1 MPETQ
6 SYLLTTAGS
15 ALTTF
20 DAYAQQGGFTGLRQA
35 LTNMTPAQVLGEL
48 RTAGLRGRGG
58 AGVLTAEKLKLVAQ
72 AATNEKYLVCN
83 AYDADLRSAVAG
95 SLLERNPFLV
105 IEGIALAAYAIEATE
120 AYLYVRSARSAAAET
135 IRQALTSAQERG
147 ALGRGIFGS
156 QTDLNITLVG
166 VERGFMGGEE
176 SSLLE
181 IIKGRPMKAQQRPPY
196 PTEYGLQGQPTVVQ
210 NVETLANLPVIVARG
225 GDAFRKQGTEGSPGT
240 KLLTVIWPG
249 SPQGV
254 VVEIP
259 FGAKIR
265 DALAK
270 AGVSVNDA
278 NTRAVVVGGGEGG
291 ALPLSL
297 LDTPYDYEPLEE
309 VGVIVGSS
317 IIEALPAN
325 TCMVHWATDRSNT
338 LAGES
343 CGKCVPCRVGVK
355 RIAGTL
361 EGISSGLGTTDDLA
375 VLTDFAQYV
384 PDGSLCGFGIN
395 AVKPLTTAMK
405 YFADDFTAHLNGT
418 CPTGVCEPVRAH
430 RYATKHVL

>member
-6 SYLLTTAGS
+6 SYLLTTSGP

-35 LTNMTPAQVLGEL
+35 LTTMTPAQVLGEL

-72 AATNEKYLVCN
+72 AATDEKYLVCN
-83 AYDADLRSAVAG
+83 AYDADARSAVAS
-95 SLLERNPFLV
+95 SLLEHNPFQV
-105 IEGIALAAYAIEATE
+105 IEGIVLAAYAIGATE
-120 AYLYVRSARSAAAET
+120 AYLYVRSSRKAAVES
-135 IRQALTSAQERG
+135 IQQALTNAQERG

-176 SSLLE
+176 SALLE

-225 GDAFRKQGTEGSPGT
+225 GDAFRKLGTEASPGT
-240 KLLTVIWPG
+240 KLLTVIWPA

-254 VVEIP
+254 VVEVP
-259 FGAKIR
+259 FGTKLR
-265 DALAK
+265 DVLAK
-270 AGVSVNDA
+270 AGAPASETT
-278 NTRAVVVGGGEGG
+278 TRAVVVGGGEGG
-291 ALPLSL
+291 ALPLSM

-309 VGVIVGSS
+309 AGVIVGSS
-317 IIEALPAN
+317 IVELLPAD

-338 LAGES
+338 LAADS

-361 EGISSGLGTTDDLA
+361 EGITSDLGTEDDMAL
-375 VLTDFAQYV
+375 LTEFAQYV
-384 PDGSLCGFGIN
+384 PDGSLCGFGVN

-405 YFADDFTAHLNGT
+405 YFGDDFTAHLNGK

-430 RYATKHVL
+430 RYVTKHVL

>member
-6 SYLLTTAGS
+6 SYLLTTSGP
-15 ALTTF
+15 ALADF

-35 LTNMTPAQVLGEL
+35 LTTMTPTQVLGEL
-48 RTAGLRGRGG
+48 RAAGLRGRGG

-72 AATNEKYLVCN
+72 AAADQKYLVCN
-83 AYDADLRSAVAG
+83 AYDADIRSGVAS
-95 SLLERNPFLV
+95 SLLERNPYLV
-105 IEGIALAAYAIEATE
+105 VEGIALAAFAIGATE
-120 AYLYVRSARSAAAET
+120 AYLYVRSSREAAVAS
-135 IRQALTSAQERG
+135 IRQALASAQERG
-147 ALGRGIFGS
+147 ALGRAIFGS
-156 QTDLNITLVG
+156 QTDLTITLVG

-210 NVETLANLPVIVARG
+210 NVETLANLPVIIARG
-225 GDAFRKQGTEGSPGT
+225 GEAFRKQGTEVSPGT
-240 KLLTVIWPG
+240 KLLTVIWPA

-254 VVEIP
+254 VVEVP
-259 FGAKIR
+259 FGMRLR
-265 DALAK
+265 DVLAK
-270 AGVSVNDA
+270 AGAPVND
-278 NTRAVVVGGGEGG
+278 TGLRAVEVGGGEGG
-291 ALPLSL
+291 VLPPTL

-309 VGVIVGSS
+309 AGVIVGSS
-317 IIEALPAN
+317 IVELLPN
-325 TCMVHWATDRSNT
+325 DTCMVRWATERSNA
-338 LAGES
+338 LARES

-361 EGISSGLGTTDDLA
+361 EGIISSLGAEDDMTLLA
-375 VLTDFAQYV
+375 DFAQYV
-384 PDGSLCGFGIN
+384 PDGSLCGFGVN

-405 YFADDFTAHLNGT
+405 YFNDDFTAHLNGT

>member
-6 SYLLTTAGS
+6 SYLLTTSGP

-35 LTNMTPAQVLGEL
+35 LTTMTPTQVLGEL

-72 AATNEKYLVCN
+72 ASTDEKYLVCN
-83 AYDADLRSAVAG
+83 AYDADLRSAVAS

-105 IEGIALAAYAIEATE
+105 IEGIALAAYAIGATE
-120 AYLYVRSARSAAAET
+120 AYLYVRSTRSAAAET
-135 IRQALTSAQERG
+135 IRQALNSAQERG

-166 VERGFMGGEE
+166 VDRGFMGGEE

-240 KLLTVIWPG
+240 KLLTVIWAG

-254 VVEIP
+254 VIEVP
-259 FGAKIR
+259 FGAKLR
-265 DALAK
+265 DVLAK
-270 AGVSVNDA
+270 AGAPVSDT

-291 ALPLSL
+291 VLPLNL

-309 VGVIVGSS
+309 AGAIVGSS
-317 IIEALPAN
+317 IIELLPAN
-325 TCMVHWATDRSNT
+325 TCMVGWATERSNA

-361 EGISSGLGTTDDLA
+361 EGIISNLGSEDDLD
-375 VLTDFAQYV
+375 VLNDFAQYV

-405 YFADDFTAHLNGT
+405 YFGDDFTAHLNGS
-418 CPTGVCEPVRAH
+418 CPTGVCEPARAH
-430 RYATKHVL
+430 RYTTKHVL